1 MVDLSAA
8 ARRVADARE
17 LLTSANE
24 SLRSSENMSYVSD
37 EYRAELVRDDK
48 KHLNAKECAYAVS
61 VAALDADIADVAA
74 DAVEWRM
81 AADGVDAGRL
91 MLAAAGAG
99 NAWLEPEEGNG
110 SSTLKV
116 LVPEAA
122 IERIDVFV
130 QRMMTEE

>member
-1 MVDLSAA
+1 
-8 ARRVADARE
+8 
-17 LLTSANE
+17 
-24 SLRSSENMSYVSD
+24 MSYVSD
-37 EYRAELVRDDK
+37 EYRAELVRDATK
-48 KHLNAKECAYAVS
+48 YLSAKECAYAAS

-91 MLAAAGAG
+91 MLAAAGGA
-99 NAWLEPEEGNG
+99 NAWLEPEQGNG

-122 IERIDVFV
+122 MERIGVFV